1 MKTITQILREHFTRG
16 LKVKDSFLAETI
28 FRYSLFIV
36 IVIFP
41 WGCHYSEKEKFPSG
55 ELYGKIIYDTY
66 IINRDSTD
74 TWGDECLSKFKRAA
88 LIDKIFNDVF
98 AGKITP
104 YDYFTGEK
112 IAIKQIKRMESEG
125 EFSRKNISK
134 IQFEERWI
142 WDNDKIA
149 LQKQVISMTIA
160 YEVYDNAGRSRGQK
174 PIFKLVFSK

>member
-1 MKTITQILREHFTRG
+1 MKDSHLTGTILRIG
-16 LKVKDSFLAETI
+16 LCVVMMILPGA
-28 FRYSLFIV
+28 
-36 IVIFP
+36 
-41 WGCHYSEKEKFPSG
+41 CHQPNQGKLPSG

-74 TWGDECLSKFKRAA
+74 TWGDECLSKFKRQE

-98 AGKITP
+98 EGKITP

-112 IAIKQIKRMESEG
+112 IDLKQISRMEYEG

-142 WDNDKIA
+142 WDDEKIA

-174 PIFKLVFSK
+174 PIFKLVFNK